1 MMRKVSCVI
10 VYAVCLLGMLPFVY
24 ATSQFEAMKNLE
36 THEKGP
42 VVLDDSFVRPNL
54 EYKGDTLRDPFKSP
68 IMKSRMK
75 NEEVRDQS
83 GQVAAPPPL
92 TIQALLWGS
101 TLPQAI
107 VNNKIVKEN
116 DTIEGVKILA
126 IDREG
131 LTVLYMNRQ
140 FIIPAPA
147 KKYLDLIK
155 RTPEG
160 GRKDGK

>member
-1 MMRKVSCVI
+1 MVRKISFVI
-10 VYAVCLLGMLPFVY
+10 VCGACLLGVLPFVY
-24 ATSQFEAMKNLE
+24 ATSQFDAMKNLE
-36 THEKGP
+36 SVEKGP
-42 VVLDDSFVRPNL
+42 AGLDNSFHRPTL

-68 IMKSRMK
+68 IVKSRIK
-75 NEEVRDQS
+75 NEEIRDQS

-101 TLPQAI
+101 ALPQAI

-116 DTIEGVKILA
+116 DTIEGVKILI
-126 IDREG
+126 IDKEG
-131 LTVLYMNRQ
+131 LTVLYKNRQ

-147 KKYLDLIK
+147 KQYLELIK

-160 GRKDGK
+160 GMKDGK